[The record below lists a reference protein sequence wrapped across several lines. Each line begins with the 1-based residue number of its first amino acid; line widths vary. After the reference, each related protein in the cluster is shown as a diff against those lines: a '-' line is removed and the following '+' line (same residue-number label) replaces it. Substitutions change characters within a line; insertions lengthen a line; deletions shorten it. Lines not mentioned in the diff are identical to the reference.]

1 MQGFQ
6 QFLIEDKN
14 THLEHLEDE
23 IINNGT
29 KGARTAINFLKSVKE
44 MLQGG
49 KGGSTVTVKWDGA
62 PAIICGTNPENGRF
76 FVGTKS
82 VFNKTPKINYTPADI
97 SKNHSGPVAIK
108 LNACLRDLKR
118 LISLPSDLTFFLN

>member
-1 MQGFQ
+1 MIISNGESAKCKGLRVFV
-6 QFLIEDKN
+6 EDKN

-29 KGARTAINFLKSVKE
+29 KGAKTAINFLKSVKE

-49 KGGSTVTVKWDGA
+49 QHITQQFQLNGMVTA
-62 PAIICGTNPENGRF
+62 PAVFCGINPENGKF

-82 VFNKTPKINYTPADI
+82 IFNKTPKINYTNADI
-97 SKNHSGPVAIK
+97 SRNH
-108 LNACLRDLKR
+108 NLK
-118 LISLPSDLTFFLN
+118 IN